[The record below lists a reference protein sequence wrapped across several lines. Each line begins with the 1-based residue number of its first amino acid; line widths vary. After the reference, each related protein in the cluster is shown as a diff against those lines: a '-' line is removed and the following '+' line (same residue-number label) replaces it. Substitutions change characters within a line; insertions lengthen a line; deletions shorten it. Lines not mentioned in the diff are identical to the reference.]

1 MLDLLTPLDPPPAPA
16 SPAPGTVRGVVPAA
30 LLAAL
35 ESAEVWAGEKRGWCP
50 FGAQVSADF
59 PSIILQCQGR
69 LMVSLVFE
77 VRT

>member
-16 SPAPGTVRGVVPAA
+16 GPAPGAVRGIDPAA

-35 ESAEVWAGEKRGWCP
+35 ESAEVWAGEQRGWCAIGP
-50 FGAQVSADF
+50 QVNADF
-59 PSIILQCQGR
+59 PSIIVQCQGR
-69 LMVSLVFE
+69 LMVTLVFE